1 MRIAS
6 DSVTIEVLAH
16 PGSPRR
22 GVLRVEARGLVIGLA
37 AAAEKGKAN
46 EALIALVADLAGV
59 ARRDVTI
66 LRGESARTQTLLIA
80 DADPQKIAARLIAS
94 SVAKQK

>member
-6 DSVTIEVLAH
+6 DSVTIEVLAR

-22 GVLRVEARGLVIGLA
+22 GVLRVEARGLVIGVA
-37 AAAEKGKAN
+37 AVAEKGNAN
-46 EALIALVADLAGV
+46 EELIALIANLAGV

-66 LRGESARTQTLLIA
+66 LRGASARTKTLRIA